1 MQNIIILVGIAFF
14 IVSLIG
20 IQFFF
25 KKSVADPVRALLGG
39 VKEVAS
45 GNLKY
50 RVPLSSHDE
59 IGLLA
64 SSFNRMTE
72 DLQGITVSRDAL
84 VSEMNERRKT
94 EEELKVAYG
103 KLKDTQ
109 LQLVQSAKM
118 ASVGQLASG
127 VAHEINNPLT
137 GVLNN
142 VQLMSLMAA
151 KNTEFNMCDFKEFLG
166 IIEESALRCKKITQ
180 ALLDFS
186 HASKAQLQ
194 AVSLNDSADRV
205 VVLISHEIN
214 LNNITI
220 RKELDPKL
228 PKIKADP
235 QLLEQV
241 ILDLVVNSKW
251 AIQKKGLPEG
261 GSITIKTRHDK
272 ETNQAVI
279 EVIDTGIGIPEENME
294 KIFEPFFTTKEV
306 GEGTGLGLSLVY
318 GIVTNLNG
326 TIKVESQ
333 WGKGA
338 TFRLGFPILS

>member
-1 MQNIIILVGIAFF
+1 LSVYLLTVIVAVLLSARFMKILFIQPLKQ
-14 IVSLIG
+14 IVSVVRQVAKGDL
-20 IQFFF
+20 
-25 KKSVADPVRALLGG
+25 KVRTSVKSR
-39 VKEVAS
+39 
-45 GNLKY
+45 
-50 RVPLSSHDE
+50 DE
-59 IGLLA
+59 IGDLA
-64 SSFNRMTE
+64 AAFNQMTQ

-109 LQLVQSAKM
+109 FQLVQSAKM

-142 VQLMSLMAA
+142 VQLMSLIAA
-151 KNTEFNMCDFKEFLG
+151 KNSEFNMCDFKEFLG

-194 AVSLNDSADRV
+194 PVSLNDSADRV

-214 LNNITI
+214 LHNITI
-220 RKELDPKL
+220 RKELEPKL

-251 AIQKKGLPEG
+251 AIQKKALPEG
-261 GSITIKTRHDK
+261 GSITIKTRYDQ
-272 ETNQAVI
+272 EANQAVI